1 VYGTVEFTTAPG
13 SISAELLGP
22 RASAPCYHHQAMD
35 RIADGLRVTAA
46 AQDGTVQALETT
58 AGAWVLGVQY
68 HPEQNPADLRLFRG
82 FIEAAR
88 NYRKERTENLA
99 DVHQHV

>member
-1 VYGTVEFTTAPG
+1 
-13 SISAELLGP
+13 
-22 RASAPCYHHQAMD
+22 MD

-58 AGAWVLGVQY
+58 EGGWVLGVQY
-68 HPEQNPADLRLFRG
+68 HPEQNPEDPRLFRG

>member
-1 VYGTVEFTTAPG
+1 
-13 SISAELLGP
+13 
-22 RASAPCYHHQAMD
+22 MD
-35 RIADGLRVTAA
+35 RIADGLCVTAA

-58 AGAWVLGVQY
+58 AGGWVLGVQY
-68 HPEQNPADLRLFRG
+68 HPEQNPEDLRLFRG

-88 NYRKERTENLA
+88 NYRKERTENPV